1 MTHEM
6 LVCCFCVKI
15 ELILPQVIVL
25 DTIPLWMNKTHMCL
39 LRMYIRPGGFK
50 YVYMYMYVT
59 PRGMLVV

>member
-1 MTHEM
+1 M
-6 LVCCFCVKI
+6 KI